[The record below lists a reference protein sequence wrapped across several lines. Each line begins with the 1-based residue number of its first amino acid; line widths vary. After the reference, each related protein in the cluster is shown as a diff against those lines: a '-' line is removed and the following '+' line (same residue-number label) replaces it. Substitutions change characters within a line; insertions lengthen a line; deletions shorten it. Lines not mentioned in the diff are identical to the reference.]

1 MMNKRS
7 LSDAAYER
15 LLSQLLRNELTSG
28 DFINRRALAA
38 EIDSSV
44 APVLEAVLK
53 LQSEGFLEALPR
65 KGTRVRMFK
74 KDDIVGHL
82 ILREA
87 LECQAAR
94 IYCGDGIMKNRKLL
108 LSEAEKLDA
117 IPEGTYDDFKE
128 EIEFHTRLVKLS
140 GCRPLYENFIRAAN
154 ISLFCSLNI
163 LPTIGVP
170 VVKNNHSD
178 LISSLMTSDPD
189 KAETAMRMHLR
200 KGKGNIFDNI

>member
-1 MMNKRS
+1 MGS
-7 LSDAAYER
+7 LSLADAVYDK
-15 LLSQLLRNELTSG
+15 LLSQLLENELVSG
-28 DFINRRALAA
+28 DFINRRSIAA
-38 EIDSSV
+38 QMGASL

-53 LQSEGFLEALPR
+53 LQAEGFLEALPR

-74 KDDIVGHL
+74 RDDIIGHL

-94 IYCGDGIMKNRKLL
+94 IYCGTGITENQTLL
-108 LSEAEKLDA
+108 FSEAKKLDV
-117 IPEGTYDDFKE
+117 IPEGTPDDFRE
-128 EIEFHTRLVKLS
+128 EIAFHTKLVKLS

-163 LPTIGVP
+163 LPTIGIP

-178 LISSLMTSDPD
+178 LISSLMTNDPD
-189 KAETAMRMHLR
+189 QAEAAMRKHLR
-200 KGKGNIFDNI
+200 KGKGNIFDKF